1 MYTSA
6 GLPNQTEMDNEE
18 LIEQIEAMREDIQAL
33 PRQMA
38 SVMRRL
44 VIEGLIYIAV
54 IVILAD
60 LGTWLYK
67 AFVK

>member
-1 MYTSA
+1 LYTSA